1 MANTFLIDH
10 LFKNTIFKK
19 TKTQKKTNIKFLQ
32 KEVRNFNIA
41 VHKMMKP
48 PTTVACSLNSSTS
61 CLKILNFTV
70 ITR

>member
-32 KEVRNFNIA
+32 KEVRNFQYSGAQNDETA
-41 VHKMMKP
+41 NY
-48 PTTVACSLNSSTS
+48 CGL
-61 CLKILNFTV
+61 FT
-70 ITR
+70 